1 MRRLLE
7 IVLDALICAF
17 SLLGIIL
24 VHDVASGLEE
34 TISTVAFVVFGAD
47 KKMARQGTWRIPERT
62 LFTLALLGGSPG
74 AIIGMLVFH
83 HKTKHMKFVIGLPTI
98 LVLESLLILA
108 ILVV

>member
-34 TISTVAFVVFGAD
+34 TISTVAFVV
-47 KKMARQGTWRIPERT
+47 
-62 LFTLALLGGSPG
+62 S
-74 AIIGMLVFH
+74 
-83 HKTKHMKFVIGLPTI
+83 
-98 LVLESLLILA
+98 A
-108 ILVV
+108 ILLATFAIYTAREVWVLLTSSEPKTEHKRTKRRPAGSRRRKRGVV

>member
-34 TISTVAFVVFGAD
+34 TISTVAFVVSAILL
-47 KKMARQGTWRIPERT
+47 A
-62 LFTLALLGGSPG
+62 TLAIYT
-74 AIIGMLVFH
+74 AQEV
-83 HKTKHMKFVIGLPTI
+83 
-98 LVLESLLILA
+98 
-108 ILVV
+108 

>member
-34 TISTVAFVVFGAD
+34 TISTVAFVVSVIVLATLEIYT
-47 KKMARQGTWRIPERT
+47 AREVWVLLTSSEPKTEHKRT
-62 LFTLALLGGSPG
+62 KRRPAGSRRRKRG
-74 AIIGMLVFH
+74 
-83 HKTKHMKFVIGLPTI
+83 
-98 LVLESLLILA
+98 
-108 ILVV
+108 VV

>member
-34 TISTVAFVVFGAD
+34 TISTVAFVVSAILL
-47 KKMARQGTWRIPERT
+47 A
-62 LFTLALLGGSPG
+62 TLAIYTAREVWVLLTSSEPKKEHKRTKRRPAGSRRRKRG
-74 AIIGMLVFH
+74 
-83 HKTKHMKFVIGLPTI
+83 
-98 LVLESLLILA
+98 
-108 ILVV
+108 VV